1 VDVRQFAYIGSSP
14 SDSEAKIVV
23 VLVKMMFR
31 AVLNCVVKSSAT
43 LFYQIPEPEVTILI
57 FKR

>member
-1 VDVRQFAYIGSSP
+1 LDVRQFAYIGSNP
-14 SDSEAKIVV
+14 SVSEAKIVA
-23 VLVKMMFR
+23 VLVKMMFK
-31 AVLNCVVKSSAT
+31 AELPSQSSAI